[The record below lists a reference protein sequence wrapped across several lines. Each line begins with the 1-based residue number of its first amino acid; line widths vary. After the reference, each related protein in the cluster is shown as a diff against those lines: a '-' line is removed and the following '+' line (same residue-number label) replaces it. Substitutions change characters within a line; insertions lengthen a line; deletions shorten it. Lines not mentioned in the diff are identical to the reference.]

1 VSKFIN
7 ESWLVL
13 VMGIVFATM
22 LAGAQQSLS
31 DRIKENQL
39 RALNEAIAEVVPGTI
54 RSESIEIENEDFKGN
69 VYKCLDD
76 GGKLV
81 GWALDSSGGGF
92 VDKIRLVVGID
103 PAGENIVGLKVIEN
117 VETPGLGN
125 KIQDPEWTGQY
136 IDLDTSREIKVE
148 KRPPNEGANEV
159 QAITGATWSSRYVT
173 DIVNAALPKVRPEL
187 DKHR

>member
-1 VSKFIN
+1 MSKFIN

-13 VMGIVFATM
+13 VMGIVFAAM

-31 DRIKENQL
+31 DRIEENQL
-39 RALNEAIAEVVPGTI
+39 RALNEAIAEVVPGATQ
-54 RSESIEIENEDFKGN
+54 SESIEIEGFKGS
-69 VYKCLDD
+69 VYKCLND
-76 GGKLV
+76 GGELV

-103 PAGENIVGLKVIEN
+103 PAGEKIVGLKVIEN

-125 KIQDPEWTGQY
+125 KIQNPEWTGQY
-136 IDLDTSREIKVE
+136 IGLDTSREIKVQ
-148 KRPPNEGANEV
+148 KRPPSEGANEI